1 MHLLIQ
7 LLIVDDHEIIREG
20 FKHMILEKVK
30 ERNFRVLEAGSIEE
44 AKEIISREI
53 PDIILVDYKLK
64 DGTGNVLIKW
74 LSDIK
79 LRIPTIAFSNYAES
93 SCIDKMRSAGARG
106 YILKDIE
113 SNELVYAIEKVMKGE
128 EYYPA
133 HLKNVT
139 STNVSKHLLDEMGIT
154 KREHEILKLMME
166 QLTTDE
172 ISKQLYLSKRTV
184 ETHRYHLLKKFNVK
198 NSLSLI
204 KTVLTK
210 EF

>member
-1 MHLLIQ
+1 MQFLIQ

-20 FKHMILEKVK
+20 LKHMILEKVK
-30 ERNFRVLEAGSIEE
+30 ERSFIVHEAGSIAE
-44 AKEIISREI
+44 AKEMISNGK
-53 PDIILVDYKLK
+53 PDIILVDYRLK

-74 LSDIK
+74 LADAR
-79 LRIPTIAFSNYAES
+79 LRVPTIAFSNYAES

-113 SNELVYAIEKVMKGE
+113 CNELVYVIDKVMKGQE
-128 EYYPA
+128 HYPDRQ
-133 HLKNVT
+133 NVT
-139 STNVSKHLLDEMGIT
+139 SNNVPKHLLDQMGIT

-172 ISKQLYLSKRTV
+172 ISKALYLSKRTV
-184 ETHRYHLLKKFNVK
+184 ETHRYHLLKKFKVK
-198 NSLSLI
+198 NSISLI
-204 KTVLTK
+204 KTVLTN

>member
-1 MHLLIQ
+1 MHFLIQ

-20 FKHMILEKVK
+20 LKHMILEKVK
-30 ERNFRVLEAGSIEE
+30 ERNFLVFEAGSIAE
-44 AKEIISREI
+44 AKEMITCDK
-53 PDIILVDYKLK
+53 PNIILVDYKLK

-74 LSDIK
+74 LSDAK

-113 SNELVYAIEKVMKGE
+113 CNELVYAIDKVMKGG
-128 EYYPA
+128 EYYPD
-133 HLKNVT
+133 LRNVT
-139 STNVSKHLLDEMGIT
+139 SSNVPKHLLDQMGIT